1 MAEIKLPYI
10 FPEMDGGLLL
20 KWFIQPG
27 QHVEIDQDIARIR
40 VGDEEIILPSPL
52 DGQVK
57 TLCVKEG
64 ELVAVGEPLAVLEEG
79 NVV

>member
-10 FPEMDGGLLL
+10 FPEMEGGVLLRWL
-20 KWFIQPG
+20 IQPG
-27 QHVEIDQDIARIR
+27 QRVEIDQDIARIK
-40 VGDEEIILPSPL
+40 VGDETLILPSPL

-64 ELVAVGEPLAVLEEG
+64 ELVAVGEPLAVLEEV
-79 NVV
+79 NVE

>member
-27 QHVEIDQDIARIR
+27 QHVEIDQDIARLR
-40 VGDEEIILPSPL
+40 VGDEEMVSPL

-57 TLCVKEG
+57 TLCVRRRTSDG
-64 ELVAVGEPLAVLEEG
+64 WGAIVILE
-79 NVV
+79 